1 MKAPNVW
8 QRLMLVMLAIF
19 SFLAVLFAADSS
31 DQDRFFSVVVGLGIV
46 AAMLYVA
53 FQSRDK
59 E

>member
-1 MKAPNVW
+1 
-8 QRLMLVMLAIF
+8 MLVMLAIF